1 MNLVVRKATQ
11 NDIEAIQEI
20 SKITW
25 ADTYTFLPNGQ
36 MEFMLDWMYSSSSLL
51 KQMNNGHQFFVAEY
65 ENKIVGF
72 ASTSLQELNIYKL
85 NKLYVLPIIQ
95 KIGAG
100 KALLK
105 RVVAFAKENSA
116 KEIQLQVNRNNNAKD
131 FYLKQ
136 GFVVL
141 YEADFEIGNGY
152 FMNDYVMSLTLS

>member
-1 MNLVVRKATQ
+1 MNLVVRKATE

-51 KQMNNGHQFFVAEY
+51 EQINNGHQFFIAVY

-85 NKLYVLPIIQ
+85 NKLYVLPTNQ
-95 KIGAG
+95 KTGAG
-100 KALLK
+100 KALLQS
-105 RVVAFAKENSA
+105 VVAFAKENNA
-116 KEIQLQVNRNNNAKD
+116 HKIQLQVNRNNNAKE

-136 GFVVL
+136 GFEVL
-141 YEADFEIGNGY
+141 FEADFEIGNGY
-152 FMNDYVMSLTLS
+152 FMNDYVMGFTLS